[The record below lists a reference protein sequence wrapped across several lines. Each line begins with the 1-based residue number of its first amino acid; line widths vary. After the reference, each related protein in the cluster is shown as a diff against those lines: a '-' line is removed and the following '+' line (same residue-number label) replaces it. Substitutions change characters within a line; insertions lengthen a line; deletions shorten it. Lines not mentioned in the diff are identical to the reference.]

1 MTEPAT
7 IPPNAPQEREL
18 TWQEL
23 GEGELGLD
31 LGVRRELVFVVEGP
45 GIWKWALCILVM
57 KG

>member
-23 GEGELGLD
+23 EKGELGLD
-31 LGVRRELVFVVEGP
+31 VSVRREPVFVVEGP
-45 GIWKWALCILVM
+45 GI
-57 KG
+57 